1 MLLLA
6 FISAKENAYIIWV
19 FLPILQARQRYI
31 VTLGLIYPENFSV
44 FNPLNIISLLG
55 PGVFENMYL
64 DGTNLFTK

>member
-6 FISAKENAYIIWV
+6 FISAKDNAYIIWV
-19 FLPILQARQRYI
+19 FLPILEARQRYI
-31 VTLGLIYPENFSV
+31 VTLGLGLETFSV

-64 DGTNLFTK
+64 DGTPLFTK